1 MATDPGR
8 PAVQAPAPVQEV
20 AVPKQGRDFKLIA
33 AVGVA
38 AIMTGIAAWGWMQP
52 EPEAEELVPTRTVL
66 TGLEVG
72 FAGGWRIG
80 ISPNGRW
87 IVAAGVSSGVQSL
100 YLRSA
105 SEIEWRVLQN
115 TEGATSPSFS
125 PDGQWVLFNA
135 NNNLLKVPITGG
147 PALPVS
153 AGGGNA
159 HWAKND
165 SIVFRAGG
173 QLHIVP
179 SSGGESTVL
188 FASDSIGADRPH
200 LLPGGRGVIF
210 QTSGGAGG
218 SSVLL
223 LDRQTGELKTIAP
236 AGNQPRYVETGH
248 IVFGHGDQ
256 ALMAIPFDL
265 ESLEVT
271 GNQSTVLPMMTVFS
285 GGASQYGFSETGTLI
300 YAAAGQLGGGT
311 GRQLAM
317 VDLEGNETPL
327 PLPAGQLDSP
337 RYSPDG
343 SMIAYRDGAEIRI
356 YNVATGASP
365 QFSSGG
371 GMYPV
376 WSPTGDYLY
385 YTEAVGAPGVRR
397 PPDGSEVATEVF
409 PAGGQNFIRSVAP
422 GDSLILVRRNGGA
435 TGRDLLVTRM
445 GLPETEF
452 DGYLTAQ
459 WNEGNS
465 EFSPDGKWV
474 AYQSDESGGARIYV
488 HSFPDITGQRS
499 ISPGPGTDPAW
510 SPDGNTIYYRN
521 GSQFLSVDLTFE
533 PSFSV
538 SAPKLLFEEES
549 YTRQIVNG
557 WVSNWDIHPDG
568 ENFVVV
574 VTTGAGA
581 SGSALGEIHLV
592 VNWFE
597 ELIARTDG

>member
-1 MATDPGR
+1 
-8 PAVQAPAPVQEV
+8 
-20 AVPKQGRDFKLIA
+20 
-33 AVGVA
+33 
-38 AIMTGIAAWGWMQP
+38 
-52 EPEAEELVPTRTVL
+52 
-66 TGLEVG
+66 
-72 FAGGWRIG
+72 
-80 ISPNGRW
+80 
-87 IVAAGVSSGVQSL
+87 
-100 YLRSA
+100 
-105 SEIEWRVLQN
+105 
-115 TEGATSPSFS
+115 
-125 PDGQWVLFNA
+125 
-135 NNNLLKVPITGG
+135 
-147 PALPVS
+147 
-153 AGGGNA
+153 
-159 HWAKND
+159 
-165 SIVFRAGG
+165 
-173 QLHIVP
+173 
-179 SSGGESTVL
+179 
-188 FASDSIGADRPH
+188 
-200 LLPGGRGVIF
+200 
-210 QTSGGAGG
+210 
-218 SSVLL
+218 
-223 LDRQTGELKTIAP
+223 
-236 AGNQPRYVETGH
+236 
-248 IVFGHGDQ
+248 
-256 ALMAIPFDL
+256 
-265 ESLEVT
+265 
-271 GNQSTVLPMMTVFS
+271 MMTVFS

-300 YAAAGQLGGGT
+300 YAAAGELDGGT

-385 YTEAVGAPGVRR
+385 YTEAAGAPGVRR

-474 AYQSDESGGARIYV
+474 AYQSDESGAPRIYV

-533 PSFSV
+533 PIFSV
-538 SAPKLLFEEES
+538 SAPKLLFEEEA

-568 ENFVVV
+568 EGFVVV
-574 VTTGAGA
+574 VTAGAGA

-592 VNWFE
+592 VNWFQ
-597 ELIARTDG
+597 ELISRTDG